1 MNLLVKE
8 IKAEEQALKKDPD
21 HKIDTENIINVTT
34 TLSRAANTQAKLADM
49 ADHDKRLKNIEKL
62 IEALPPGTLQ
72 ELKAKMGN

>member
-49 ADHDKRLKNIEKL
+49 TARS
-62 IEALPPGTLQ
+62 
-72 ELKAKMGN
+72 